1 MDLASGTD
9 WLWPL
14 VQIVFIDLLLS
25 GDNAI
30 AIALACR
37 DLPPAQRRHAML
49 LGTGGAVALRVLF
62 ATLASLLLRLSWL
75 KIAGGVL
82 LIAIGIELLAG
93 PPAGK
98 RPHEVA
104 VSDRLSRAV
113 LTILG
118 ADAVMSLD
126 NAVGLAAVARDSVL
140 LLVIGLLLSIPM
152 LFFASSM
159 IIRWLERE
167 PLLVPA
173 GAALLGWVAGS
184 TLVADPVVAPFLDT
198 QSFGLA
204 SLAPALCAVYV
215 VVQGRILR
223 ERRAGPAPGPV
234 AAPLAARKPE
244 PEDFAADPGPGRIL
258 PGEPR
263 ADWRTLLP
271 APLKRFS
278 GMDLA
283 ILGGVAVPFLGLL
296 AMVLY
301 FVWSA
306 IRPH

>member
-1 MDLASGTD
+1 LDLASGTD

-37 DLPPAQRRHAML
+37 DLPPAQRRNAML

-62 ATLASLLLRLSWL
+62 ATLASFLLRLPWL

-93 PPAGK
+93 PSSGK

-113 LTILG
+113 LAILG

-140 LLVIGLLLSIPM
+140 LLVVGLLLSIPM

-184 TLVADPVVAPFLDT
+184 TLVADPVVAQFLDT

-215 VVQGRILR
+215 VVQGRVLR
-223 ERRAGPAPGPV
+223 QLRGGPV
-234 AAPLAARKPE
+234 AE
-244 PEDFAADPGPGRIL
+244 PRATQEREREDFTAGPGADKVP

-283 ILGGVAVPFLGLL
+283 ILGGVAVPLLGLL